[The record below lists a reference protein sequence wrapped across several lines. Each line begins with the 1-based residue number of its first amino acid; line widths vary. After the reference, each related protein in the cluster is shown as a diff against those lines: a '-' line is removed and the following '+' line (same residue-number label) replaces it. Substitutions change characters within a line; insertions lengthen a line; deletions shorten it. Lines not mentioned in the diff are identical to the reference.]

1 MNHQDITNF
10 IWQIAELLRG
20 PYRPPQYERVMLP
33 LTVLRRFD
41 AVLKPTKEKV
51 LAEYEKRKGGKIKDD
66 ALDILLNRIS
76 GQRFHNHSHLDFEKL
91 KNDPDNIDKHLMSY
105 INGFSSNVRKIFE
118 YFEFTNEIERMRD
131 ANILYLVISKFCDVD
146 LHPDRV
152 DNINMGRIFEH
163 LIFKF
168 NEAANETAGDH
179 FTPREVIKLMVGILF
194 NYDDQMLSVP
204 GTVRKI
210 LDPACGTGGMLS
222 EAQNYFREH
231 NSKAN
236 LYVYGQDFN
245 NRSYA
250 VAASDLLIKGSENS
264 RVEYGDSLINDKY
277 YNETFDYLIANPPF
291 GVDWKKQ
298 KKEIVREN
306 ENDGFSG
313 RFGAGLPRVN
323 DGALLFLMHMISK
336 FEKVDPKNKKEGSRL
351 AIVFNGSP
359 LFTGSAGSGESNI
372 RKWIIENDWLDAIV
386 ALPEQMFYNTGIAT
400 YIWIVTNR
408 KEEHRKGKIQL
419 IDASKRWKQM
429 KKSLGNKRRL
439 MDEKEHI
446 NPTIIEYAEFEET
459 EHSKIFKN
467 DDFGYRQVTVER
479 PLRLKFQIS
488 LERKTRFLD
497 ACPHLLDDVQ
507 ALDKKLGKDEF
518 IDWNYVLKEFKNI
531 QKLKWKTA
539 EMKLFREIFCDI
551 DSEAEPVIIDKRKPL
566 NNPLDRLFG
575 WFPTKGKKGK
585 AVEVQYENDSNL
597 RDTENIPLNI
607 EVPVYFE
614 KEVWPHVEDAW
625 IDDSKTKIGYEIP
638 FTRHFY
644 KFEELRPFT
653 EIMKEVAGL
662 EKEIQEEIKYVLG

>member
-1 MNHQDITNF
+1 MNHQEITGF

-51 LAEYEKRKGGKIKDD
+51 LAEYERRKGGKIQDE
-66 ALDILLNRIS
+66 ALDSILNSIS
-76 GQRFHNHSHLDFEKL
+76 GQKFHNHSHLDFEKL
-91 KNDPDNIDKHLMSY
+91 KNDPDNIDKHLIQY
-105 INGFSSNVRKIFE
+105 ISGFSANVRKIFE
-118 YFEFTNEIERMRD
+118 YFEFNSEIERMRE
-131 ANILYLVISKFCDVD
+131 ANILYLIISKFCDVD

-152 DNINMGRIFEH
+152 DNIEMGKIFEH
-163 LIFKF
+163 LIFRF

-179 FTPREVIKLMVGILF
+179 FTPREVIKLMVNIIF
-194 NYDDQMLSVP
+194 NYDDKMLSTP
-204 GTVRKI
+204 QTVRKI

-250 VAASDLLIKGSENS
+250 IAASDLLIKGNEKSEIKF
-264 RVEYGDSLINDKY
+264 GDSLINDQY
-277 YNETFDYLIANPPF
+277 ENETFDYLIANPPF

-298 KKEIVREN
+298 QKEIVRES
-306 ENDGFSG
+306 EKLGFGG

-372 RKWIIENDWLDAIV
+372 RKWIIEKDWLDAVI
-386 ALPEQMFYNTGIAT
+386 AMPEQMFYNTGIAT

-419 IDASKRWKQM
+419 IDASSRWVPM

-439 MDEKEHI
+439 ISEKDI
-446 NPTIIEYAEFEET
+446 SKTVVEYGKFEES
-459 EHSKIFKN
+459 ENSKIFKN
-467 DDFGYRQVTVER
+467 EEFGYKQVTVER

-507 ALDKKLGKDEF
+507 ALDKKLGKDEYK
-518 IDWNYVLKEFKNI
+518 DWNLVVEEFENI
-531 QKLKWKTA
+531 QKLKWKAA
-539 EMKLFREIFCDI
+539 EMKLFREIFCDV
-551 DSEAEPVIIDKRKPL
+551 DSDAKPVISKKRKPE
-566 NNPLDRLFG
+566 NKELDRLFG
-575 WFPTKGKKGK
+575 WFATEDKKGK
-585 AVEVQYENDSNL
+585 PVEVQYEVDSNL
-597 RDTENIPLNI
+597 RDTENIPLG
-607 EVPVYFE
+607 VDVSTYFE
-614 KEVWPHVEDAW
+614 KEVWPHVSDAW

-653 EIMKEVAGL
+653 EIMKEVADL
-662 EKEIQEEIKYVLG
+662 ERKIQEEIKCVLR